1 MTCTF
6 ICNGSQ
12 RKPLRGVTKRYMQV
26 RRPFCRFFRV
36 FWQLR
41 SVTFRNLRASAR
53 LSPALPVHRRVGRCP
68 PFLCV
73 QCRRNAQSLLL
84 LLAIVVIIDLAAP
97 GMAEP
102 QPSRRSM
109 WQRASS
115 PVETF
120 RDSQSRH
127 RRQPCNLPRRY
138 PLRRRR
144 RTDHHLSC
152 GKAGSEMGCGHVLAA
167 VDRRGRTDAAT
178 CGASGPELAARAAD
192 FWSQTCLTMGFPPTL
207 Y

>member
-1 MTCTF
+1 MPVF
-6 ICNGSQ
+6 Q
-12 RKPLRGVTKRYMQV
+12 RYSAAEIRYVPQ
-26 RRPFCRFFRV
+26 F
-36 FWQLR
+36 
-41 SVTFRNLRASAR
+41 AR
-53 LSPALPVHRRVGRCP
+53 LPRLPPALPVHRRVGRCRR

-84 LLAIVVIIDLAAP
+84 LLAIVVIIDLAAS

-127 RRQPCNLPRRY
+127 RRQPCSIAQEIPTPPPPSHR
-138 PLRRRR
+138 PS
-144 RTDHHLSC
+144 LSC